1 MLSGAMDWRHHMIAA
16 QVAAVHGFPQA
27 FVGVG
32 RAVGRF
38 LVFCPRIFS
47 RHFNHGN
54 RHNQTIFLIG
64 YGHRVFAVPNAAV
77 LHIKQSICNIGI
89 ACDMV
94 GKAGDDAGGPT
105 VDHGDGIG
113 IVMILQQDINRIPAV
128 ALGRVCLPQDVKFVF
143 PIRKVEGLGVR
154 RDPKAPPPS
163 PQIGQ
168 YRLRRWSG

>member
-1 MLSGAMDWRHHMIAA
+1 
-16 QVAAVHGFPQA
+16 
-27 FVGVG
+27 
-32 RAVGRF
+32 
-38 LVFCPRIFS
+38 
-47 RHFNHGN
+47 
-54 RHNQTIFLIG
+54 
-64 YGHRVFAVPNAAV
+64 
-77 LHIKQSICNIGI
+77 
-89 ACDMV
+89 MV